1 MTQITTDTTCIEAKK
16 LERMAFILKT
26 VAHPI
31 RLGVVKIL
39 DKYKKLSVG
48 EICDKLGTEQ
58 SLTSHHLASMKLKGM
73 LKAKREG
80 KSVYYMI
87 KETEIT
93 KIFSCLERCNCNMG

>member
-1 MTQITTDTTCIEAKK
+1 MTQITTNTSCVEVKN

-31 RLGVVKIL
+31 RLGVVKVL
-39 DKYKKLSVG
+39 DKYQKLSVR
-48 EICDKLGTEQ
+48 EICEKLGTEQ

-93 KIFSCLERCNCNMG
+93 KIFSCLERCDCNMG